1 MKGFKH
7 FGAMIDV
14 SRNGVLSKTEFF
26 RFVDMLSKM
35 GYDTIELY
43 SEDIYEV
50 EGETYFGYMRGG
62 YSIAELQEFDS
73 YCKKKGVEL
82 IPCLQTL
89 AHFTN
94 PSKEKEFM
102 PLLDLD
108 DILNVDDPKVYEF
121 LDRLIGSARKA
132 FSSKHLNIGMDEA
145 YRLGLG
151 KHLQE
156 HGYEA
161 QSGLMLRHLRKV
173 SEIASKYGF
182 DCHMWGDMFVRMVHD
197 DGSYLAHGLPN
208 VSKLKALHLDVPDNV
223 EVAYWDYGQTDPKF
237 YDAMFEF
244 YRVLG
249 RDVWFAGAG
258 LTWVGFAPQNKAAL
272 PIMRASFESMRRNKI
287 ENYLITLW
295 GDNGKDCSI
304 NAALPL
310 LFAASEFAKGIEDI
324 ALIKKHFK
332 EAFDLDFDDFES
344 LDDVNKITVGEE
356 LEMPVN
362 ALSKGLFYQD
372 PLCGVLDVDLSGI
385 DKIDYGAIAEKILE
399 AKKRNEPYGYLFETI
414 SRLASFLSHKAY
426 LGIDIHKAYSAK
438 DKELLRKQI
447 TEIDLALASLDSFIE
462 AFEHQ
467 WMKEN
472 KPFGYEI
479 HCARFGGVKERLSY
493 AKRVLLAYINGDIDR
508 VEELEAKQLPF
519 YRPEG
524 FRMNNYRM
532 FISTSEI

>member
-14 SRNGVLSKTEFF
+14 SRNGVLTKKEFF
-26 RFVDMLSKM
+26 RVVDLLSKI

-62 YSIAELQEFDS
+62 YSILELQEFDA
-73 YCKKKGVEL
+73 YCQKKGIEL
-82 IPCLQTL
+82 IPCIQTL

-132 FSSKHLNIGMDEA
+132 FSSKHINIGMDEA

-161 QSGLMLRHLRKV
+161 QSDLMLRHLKKV
-173 SEIASKYGF
+173 SEIAKKYGF
-182 DCHMWGDMFVRMVHD
+182 DCHMWGDMFVRMVND
-197 DGSYLAHGLPN
+197 DGSYLVNGLPS
-208 VSKLKALHLDVPDNV
+208 VFKLKALHLDVPSNV

-237 YDAMFEF
+237 YDGMFEF
-244 YRVLG
+244 YRALG
-249 RDVWFAGAG
+249 RDIWFAGAAN
-258 LTWVGFAPQNKAAL
+258 TWIGFAPQNKAGL
-272 PIMRASFESMRRNKI
+272 PIMRASFDSMRRNKV

-304 NAALPL
+304 NAALPM
-310 LFAASEFAKGIEDI
+310 LFAASEFAKGIEDTD
-324 ALIKKHFK
+324 LIKKHFK
-332 EAFDLDFDDFES
+332 EVLGLDFDDFDL
-344 LDDVNKITVGEE
+344 LDDVNRIMVNGKI
-356 LEMPVN
+356 EMPVN

-372 PLCGVLDVDLSGI
+372 PLCGVLDVDLANI
-385 DKIDYGAIAEKILE
+385 DKIDYKKLSEELLE
-399 AKKRNEPYGYLFETI
+399 AKNRNEPYGYLFETI
-414 SRLASFLSHKAY
+414 SRLSSFLAHKAY
-426 LGIDIHKAYSAK
+426 LGIDIHKAYFAK
-438 DKELLRKQI
+438 DKELLKKEI
-447 TEIDLALASLDSFIE
+447 KEIDLALASLDSFVE
-462 AFEHQ
+462 AFEYQ
-467 WMKEN
+467 WMREN
-472 KPFGYEI
+472 KAFGYEI
-479 HCARFGGVKERLSY
+479 HCARFGGVRERLSY
-493 AKRVLLAYINGDIDR
+493 AKRVLLAYSNGEMDR
-508 VEELEAKQLPF
+508 IEELEAKQLPF

-524 FRMNNYRM
+524 FRMNNYRS

>member
-14 SRNGVLSKTEFF
+14 SRNGVLTKKEFF
-26 RFVDMLSKM
+26 RFVDLLSKM

-62 YSIAELQEFDS
+62 YSISELQEFDA
-73 YCKKKGVEL
+73 YCQEKGIEL
-82 IPCLQTL
+82 IPCIQTL

-108 DILNVDDPKVYEF
+108 DILNVDDPKVYDF
-121 LDRLIGSARKA
+121 IDRLIGSARKA

-151 KHLQE
+151 KHLKE

-161 QSGLMLRHLRKV
+161 QSDLMLRHLKKV
-173 SEIASKYGF
+173 SEIAKKYDF
-182 DCHMWGDMFVRMVHD
+182 DCHMWGDMFVRMVN
-197 DGSYLAHGLPN
+197 DGAYLDKGLPS
-208 VSKLKALHLDVPDNV
+208 VSKLQALHLDVPSNV

-244 YRVLG
+244 YRALG
-249 RDVWFAGAG
+249 RDIWFAGAG
-258 LTWVGFAPQNKAAL
+258 HTWVGFAPQNKAAL
-272 PIMRASFESMRRNKI
+272 PIMRASFESIRRNKV

-295 GDNGKDCSI
+295 GDNGKDCSTS
-304 NAALPL
+304 AAMPM

-324 ALIKKHFK
+324 ELIKKHFK
-332 EAFDLDFDDFES
+332 ETLGLDFDDFDL
-344 LDDVNKITVGEE
+344 LDDVNKITVNGKLE
-356 LEMPVN
+356 LPIN
-362 ALSKGLFYQD
+362 AISKGLFYQD
-372 PLCGVLDVDLSGI
+372 PLCGVLDVDLANI
-385 DKIDYGAIAEKILE
+385 DKIDYKSLSEKLLE
-399 AKKRNEPYGYLFETI
+399 AKKRNVPYGYLFETI

-426 LGIDIHKAYSAK
+426 LGIDIHKAYLSK
-438 DKELLRKQI
+438 DKELLKKEVK
-447 TEIDLALASLDSFIE
+447 EIDLALASLDSFIE
-462 AFEHQ
+462 AFEYQ

-479 HCARFGGVKERLSY
+479 HCARFGGVKERLGY
-493 AKRVLLAYINGDIDR
+493 AKRVLNAYIKGDIDR
-508 VEELEAKQLPF
+508 IEELEAKQLSF

-524 FRMNNYRM
+524 FRMNNYRS

>member
-1 MKGFKH
+1 
-7 FGAMIDV
+7 MIDV

-73 YCKKKGVEL
+73 YCRKKGVEL

-182 DCHMWGDMFVRMVHD
+182 DCHMWG
-197 DGSYLAHGLPN
+197 
-208 VSKLKALHLDVPDNV
+208 
-223 EVAYWDYGQTDPKF
+223 
-237 YDAMFEF
+237 
-244 YRVLG
+244 
-249 RDVWFAGAG
+249 
-258 LTWVGFAPQNKAAL
+258 
-272 PIMRASFESMRRNKI
+272 
-287 ENYLITLW
+287 
-295 GDNGKDCSI
+295 
-304 NAALPL
+304 
-310 LFAASEFAKGIEDI
+310 
-324 ALIKKHFK
+324 
-332 EAFDLDFDDFES
+332 
-344 LDDVNKITVGEE
+344 
-356 LEMPVN
+356 
-362 ALSKGLFYQD
+362 
-372 PLCGVLDVDLSGI
+372 
-385 DKIDYGAIAEKILE
+385 
-399 AKKRNEPYGYLFETI
+399 
-414 SRLASFLSHKAY
+414 
-426 LGIDIHKAYSAK
+426 
-438 DKELLRKQI
+438 
-447 TEIDLALASLDSFIE
+447 
-462 AFEHQ
+462 
-467 WMKEN
+467 
-472 KPFGYEI
+472 
-479 HCARFGGVKERLSY
+479 
-493 AKRVLLAYINGDIDR
+493 
-508 VEELEAKQLPF
+508 
-519 YRPEG
+519 
-524 FRMNNYRM
+524 
-532 FISTSEI
+532 